1 MSETKTVND
10 MLKSIIRTFVP
21 VVVGLILSALAQIGI
36 EIEAAALAGLV
47 DALFVGGYYAIVRFL
62 ESKSANLGWLL
73 GLPSPP
79 HYEVWTSQSGPPDAQ
94 TDTASDGDNDVD
106 ATRA

>member
-1 MSETKTVND
+1 MEDPKTMND

-21 VVVGLILSALAQIGI
+21 VVVGLILSGLAQLGI
-36 EIEAAALAGLV
+36 EIEAAALAGIV
-47 DALFVGGYYAIVRFL
+47 DAIFIGGYYAIVRFL

-79 HYEVWTSQSGPPDAQ
+79 NYEVWTAQGHDASAGDSDEDGPR
-94 TDTASDGDNDVD
+94 T
-106 ATRA
+106 